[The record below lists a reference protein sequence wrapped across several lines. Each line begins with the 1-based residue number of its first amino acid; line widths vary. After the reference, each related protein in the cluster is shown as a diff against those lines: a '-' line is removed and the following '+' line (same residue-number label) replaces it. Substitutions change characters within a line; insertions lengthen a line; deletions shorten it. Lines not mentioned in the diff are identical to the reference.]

1 MIISIFCD
9 NSVSKNTEEL
19 KIRVILKYENRT
31 SPFTWFMKLK
41 KKTFVEFMIYIKDFK

>member
-1 MIISIFCD
+1 MF
-9 NSVSKNTEEL
+9 NHLVLKTFYEL
-19 KIRVILKYENRT
+19 DLKYENRT